1 MKQNKK
7 NAEGANNSNALA
19 PVEVEDNT
27 TTVGK
32 VSTHYTTED
41 QAAAEVAA
49 GKLDKNAVFAQ
60 VAEALCPVHFDA
72 TPLES
77 SLKPLVDSGI
87 MSEDVMQATIS
98 KARAEYL
105 AAHAKEMEAAE
116 SMSFAEVVAKIEAAP
131 GLLAKVL
138 KVCNVDSL
146 VESDYIQNGQCLIYR
161 AAQSL
166 DKDGSPRYDDGTL
179 SKAVDGRTFTVPL
192 YVERRPVSTSNMVLA
207 IRYHQSLLDA
217 RRRLEF
223 AISKHRAVLR
233 DVEAAAAKAKEA
245 GFTRT
250 QVEAALAKVF
260 A

>member
-1 MKQNKK
+1 MKQSKK
-7 NAEGANNSNALA
+7 NAKVANNSNALA
-19 PVEVEDNT
+19 LEIADNT

-41 QAAAEVAA
+41 QAAAEVAVS
-49 GKLDKNAVFAQ
+49 KLDKNAVFAQ

-72 TPLES
+72 APLES
-77 SLKPLVDSGI
+77 SLRPLVDSGI

-105 AAHAKEMEAAE
+105 AAHAKELESAE
-116 SMSFAEVVAKIEAAP
+116 SLSFGDVVAKIEAVP

-161 AAQSL
+161 AAQSF
-166 DKDGSPRYDDGTL
+166 DKDGAPRYDDGTL
-179 SKAVDGRTFTVPL
+179 SKDVDGRTFAVPL
-192 YVERRPVSTSNMVLA
+192 YVERRPVSTSNIVLA
-207 IRYHQSLLDA
+207 IRYRQSYLDA

-223 AISKHRAVLR
+223 AISKHRAALR

-245 GFTRT
+245 GFTRS
-250 QVEAALAKVF
+250 QIEAALKKIF

>member
-1 MKQNKK
+1 MKQSKK
-7 NAEGANNSNALA
+7 NAKGAKKSNALG
-19 PVEVEDNT
+19 PVEIVDNT
-27 TTVGK
+27 TIVGK
-32 VSTHYTTED
+32 VSTHFTAED

-49 GKLDKNAVFAQ
+49 SKLDKNAVFAQ
-60 VAEALCPVHFDA
+60 VAEALCPVLFDA

-87 MSEDVMQATIS
+87 MSEDVMQATIN
-98 KARAEYL
+98 KARAEYMS
-105 AAHAKEMEAAE
+105 AHAEEIEEAE

-166 DKDGSPRYDDGTL
+166 DKDGAPRYDDGTL
-179 SKAVDGRTFTVPL
+179 SKDVDGRTFTASL
-192 YVERRPVSTSNMVLA
+192 YVERRPVSTSNIVLS

-223 AISKHRAVLR
+223 AISKHRAALR
-233 DVEAAAAKAKEA
+233 DVEAAAAKAKDA
-245 GFTRT
+245 GFTRA
-250 QVEAALAKVF
+250 QVEASLAKIF